1 MFHLFPEL
9 RPIVR
14 QNVYYIVTAVIFN
27 DNMDVL
33 MVQESKS
40 GSRGKWSLPAGKV
53 DPNEQIIDTIK
64 REVLEES
71 GFKMA
76 PVDLVMIESIGNVF
90 NFLYSGRVIGGQL
103 KTVEDSESIQ
113 AKWWSESDISS
124 LNLRYDDILDVI
136 SVVRNHNRSVAT
148 IPYHI
153 SRSTVSGEHNKMLLR
168 VVFTVRRN
176 QK

>member
-1 MFHLFPEL
+1 MFHLFSEL

-90 NFLYSGRVIGGQL
+90 NFLRFTAIIGC
-103 KTVEDSESIQ
+103 
-113 AKWWSESDISS
+113 
-124 LNLRYDDILDVI
+124 Y
-136 SVVRNHNRSVAT
+136 
-148 IPYHI
+148 
-153 SRSTVSGEHNKMLLR
+153 
-168 VVFTVRRN
+168 
-176 QK
+176 